1 MYISQLTDEDSF
13 AQSLNK
19 DIYVQYALRILKNK
33 SGHYRTVCRF
43 KLCIILL

>member
-19 DIYVQYALRILKNK
+19 DRYVQYALRILKKTNQD
-33 SGHYRTVCRF
+33 
-43 KLCIILL
+43 IIAQFVILNYV